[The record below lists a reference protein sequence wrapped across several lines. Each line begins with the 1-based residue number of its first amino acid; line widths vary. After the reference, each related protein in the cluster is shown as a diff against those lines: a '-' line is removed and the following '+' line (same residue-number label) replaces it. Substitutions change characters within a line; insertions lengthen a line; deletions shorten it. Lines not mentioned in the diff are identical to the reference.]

1 MNPISQQVIFI
12 SVIFLIIIIALLLL
26 EQKFFLRKRN
36 HDLLPRLIIN
46 FSLSILSFIIV
57 YFVVFPA
64 QTKTLEFT
72 SSVNFGLMRLVQL
85 PDVLNY
91 ILSFLLMDLAFYY
104 WHLLNHKIPF
114 LWRFHNVHHFDPE
127 MDVSTAFR
135 FHFVEIGFS
144 TLFRILQISLIG
156 INPVA
161 FLIYET
167 AFAANT
173 IFQHSNIKIP
183 IKLERFLNKII
194 VTPRMHGI
202 HHSNYK
208 EETNSNYSTV
218 FSFWDRI
225 HNTLR
230 LNISQSEIKIG
241 VPGYSEKSDN
251 TLLNVI
257 VNPFRTQRDYWKNED
272 KNFFKREN
280 YKSDTKT
287 FLHE

>member
-1 MNPISQQVIFI
+1 MNPNSQQITFISAIFI
-12 SVIFLIIIIALLLL
+12 VIVIALLLI
-26 EQKFFLRKRN
+26 EEKYFLRKRT
-36 HDLLPRLIIN
+36 HALLPRLFIN
-46 FSLSILSFIIV
+46 LSLSILSFVIV
-57 YFVVFPA
+57 YFIVFPA
-64 QTKTLEFT
+64 QSKTLAFT
-72 SSVNFGLMRLVQL
+72 TSINFGLMKFVQF
-85 PDVLNY
+85 PEVLNY
-91 ILSFLLMDLAFYY
+91 IISFLLMDLAFYY
-104 WHLLNHKIPF
+104 WHFLNHKIPF
-114 LWRFHNVHHFDPE
+114 LWRFHNVHHFDPD

-144 TLFRILQISLIG
+144 TVFRIVQISLIG

-167 AFAANT
+167 AFTANT
-173 IFQHSNIKIP
+173 ILQHSNIKFP
-183 IKLERFLNKII
+183 IEFERILNKLI

-225 HNTLR
+225 HKTLR
-230 LNISQSEIKIG
+230 LNIPQSEIKIG

-251 TLLNVI
+251 TILNVI
-257 VNPFRTQRDYWKNED
+257 FQPFSKQRDYWKNED
-272 KNFFKREN
+272 KNFFNRGN

-287 FLHE
+287 FLQE

>member
-12 SVIFLIIIIALLLL
+12 SVIFVIIIIALLLL

-36 HDLLPRLIIN
+36 HTLLPRLIIN

-156 INPVA
+156 INPIA

-167 AFAANT
+167 AFTANT
-173 IFQHSNIKIP
+173 IFQHSNIKLP

-225 HNTLR
+225 HKTLR
-230 LNISQSEIKIG
+230 LNIPQSEIKIG

-257 VNPFRTQRDYWKNED
+257 VHPFRKQRDYWKNED

-280 YKSDTKT
+280 YKSDTKS